1 MQEYLTIVQEW
12 LIAEARWLIPGTGLV
27 GATAIFVRFVVV
39 PFQRA
44 SKVRLTPDSIAA
56 IKPSDEAKLS
66 VTEFIALRRDLKQ
79 DLEEELAEAA
89 DTEKALL
96 NARIAALQA
105 QIACPDEEL
114 AKARK
119 RISDLEALLDRT
131 SNEISAERVSEA
143 KDRLKKGGYSAADG
157 IFAEIEAQS
166 ELAVKAAARAAYGRG
181 EVAEA
186 EVRWSD
192 AAAAYRRAAELDPSY
207 HTLTKAHEFAHWS
220 GDFTRARALGED
232 LVRVAGEEGND
243 ANTAMAWNDFAMTMR
258 AVGELDASEKAY
270 RTALELD
277 RGSIGED
284 HADYAVHLNNY
295 ARLKRE
301 QGALNESEALYRE
314 ALRIGRAAK
323 GEDHAQHANHL
334 HNLGGIL
341 EAQGMDKEAEPYLR
355 EALEV
360 DLRTIGARHP
370 HYGLHL
376 MNHAKVLG
384 KLGRIDEARDG
395 LQRAVDIFSAAL
407 PVDHPYRKGAYTAL
421 AALKEPA

>member
-1 MQEYLTIVQEW
+1 MLEYWILVEEW
-12 LIAEARWLIPGTGLV
+12 LMAEARWLIPGTGLV
-27 GATAIFVRFVVV
+27 GAIAIFIRFFVF
-39 PFQRA
+39 PFQRP

-56 IKPSDEAKLS
+56 IKPSEEAKLS
-66 VTEFIALRRDLKQ
+66 VAEFIALRRDLKE

-89 DTEKALL
+89 DAEKALL
-96 NARIAALQA
+96 NARITALQA
-105 QIACPDEEL
+105 QIASPDEAL

-119 RISDLEALLDRT
+119 RIADLETLLDRS
-131 SNEISAERVSEA
+131 SNVIDSDRITEA
-143 KDRLKKGGYSAADG
+143 KDQLEKGDFSAADA
-157 IFAEIEAQS
+157 IFAEIESQS
-166 ELAVKAAARAAYGRG
+166 ELAVKAAARASYGRG

-186 EVRWSD
+186 EVRWTD

-207 HTLTKAHEFAHWS
+207 RTLTKAHEFAHWS
-220 GDFTRARALGED
+220 GDYNRARALGED

-243 ANTAMAWNDFAMTMR
+243 ANTAMAWNDFAMTLR
-258 AVGELDASEKAY
+258 AVGDLEASEEAY

-295 ARLKRE
+295 ARLKRQ

-323 GEDHAQHANHL
+323 GENHAQYANHL
-334 HNLGGIL
+334 HNLGGVL
-341 EAQGMDKEAEPYLR
+341 EEQGQYADAEPFLR

-360 DLRTIGARHP
+360 DLRTVGARHP

-376 MNHAKVLG
+376 MNHSKVLG
-384 KLGRIDEARDG
+384 KLGREDEAREG
-395 LQRAVDIFSAAL
+395 LTKAYEIFTAAL
-407 PVDHPYRKGAYTAL
+407 PKSHPYRKGAEEAL
-421 AALKEPA
+421 AELV